1 MRANKGKKY
10 NCVAT
15 ECNARKCI
23 VSVKGSTKIEIVMKE
38 QQNQYNFKTW
48 KRIESGLTALP
59 RGDKLCMDRQKHPIV
74 ARTGLF
80 QTSKGFGLDLISSCF
95 LKIGMPILAR
105 PLSQL
110 FNLSMSQ
117 GLFPDSWKIAR
128 VAPIHKT
135 GPKHTAQILTGC

>member
-48 KRIESGLTALP
+48 KRICKWSGTQASP
-59 RGDKLCMDRQKHPIV
+59 R
-74 ARTGLF
+74 
-80 QTSKGFGLDLISSCF
+80 
-95 LKIGMPILAR
+95 LK
-105 PLSQL
+105 Q
-110 FNLSMSQ
+110 Q
-117 GLFPDSWKIAR
+117 GIFKS
-128 VAPIHKT
+128 
-135 GPKHTAQILTGC
+135 